1 MLFFS
6 SPGWDF
12 DIIIPLC
19 NVIIIVVKVL
29 VIEET
34 IVFAKGK
41 VFASYAVYNY
51 NFLGNEMIYK
61 VTYRNYFIFIAYM

>member
-1 MLFFS
+1 
-6 SPGWDF
+6 
-12 DIIIPLC
+12 
-19 NVIIIVVKVL
+19 VKVW

>member
-1 MLFFS
+1 MLSFFL
-6 SPGWDF
+6 PGWDF

-19 NVIIIVVKVL
+19 NVRAIVVKVW

-41 VFASYAVYNY
+41 VFASYAVYN
-51 NFLGNEMIYK
+51 FLGNQTGY
-61 VTYRNYFIFIAYM
+61 TQ